1 VSVPARAEASAPSSD
16 NPSTAGRIWGVVR
29 RPRSTFEAV
38 ARSPRW
44 AGLVLLLFV
53 VYFGG
58 SAALYSTRVG
68 QQALVDQWEN
78 TAIAFGQPVDDA
90 RYAEFQR
97 LSGQPLPYAAV
108 AALTTGPVAAIAL
121 ATLLFGWFTVIRGG
135 TGSYRQVLAVVASA
149 SVILML
155 RAAIAAPINYV
166 REMLSSPTTLVR
178 FFGMVDQASPV
189 ARFFALIDVFLVW
202 WVVVLAIGIAVLYR
216 LRTRQVAVLLFSA
229 YAVIALL
236 LTGAM
241 AFLGGV

>member
-1 VSVPARAEASAPSSD
+1 M
-16 NPSTAGRIWGVVR
+16 
-29 RPRSTFEAV
+29 
-38 ARSPRW
+38 
-44 AGLVLLLFV
+44 
-53 VYFGG
+53 
-58 SAALYSTRVG
+58 
-68 QQALVDQWEN
+68 
-78 TAIAFGQPVDDA
+78 
-90 RYAEFQR
+90 
-97 LSGQPLPYAAV
+97 
-108 AALTTGPVAAIAL
+108 
-121 ATLLFGWFTVIRGG
+121 
-135 TGSYRQVLAVVASA
+135 AVVASA

-216 LRTRQVAVLLFSA
+216 LRTRNVAVLLVSA